1 MKKKDNKKYSKELT
15 DRDKSILNYIEKY
28 YILIRFICYANI
40 ENNRIYS
47 TIQGDL

>member
-28 YILIRFICYANI
+28 YI